1 MTWPVAAR
9 ESDDEVL
16 VKVIDFGLVVSDS
29 AERQGSVSVPQNLPD
44 RCSVRITSEPRACRR
59 LQGPP
64 GHSANNSSALLED
77 AIYIEKGSIVIHLR
91 RTPKRKTLSRFFEQS
106 ELQRG

>member
-64 GHSANNSSALLED
+64 GHWANNSSALRED
-77 AIYIEKGSIVIHLR
+77 AIYIEKV
-91 RTPKRKTLSRFFEQS
+91 P
-106 ELQRG
+106 